1 MKSINTFL
9 LQCVTVI
16 GAFLVSPLAIAA
28 ANSTTGSDQSTD
40 PGWPRERY
48 QDGTRLIIYQ
58 PQVDDWKD
66 FQELTWRMAIW
77 LTPKSGKEVVGV
89 VEMKGHTDVD
99 NVANGYDRS
108 GASSYNRSSGGDF
121 SRSGGSQR
129 QDLDREAQNRSRGDF
144 SSQRFQ
150 GFQRG
155 GFDRF
160 GGGGGFGGDRFGGG
174 GGFDRFGG
182 GGGFGGFDRS
192 GGGGFGGFRG

>member
-1 MKSINTFL
+1 MKILNVSFV
-9 LQCVTVI
+9 QCLFVT
-16 GAFLVSPLAIAA
+16 AALSTSPFEIAA
-28 ANSTTGSDQSTD
+28 AKSTTGSDQSGD

-66 FQELTWRMAIW
+66 FQELTWRMAIS

-121 SRSGGSQR
+121 SRSGGSQV

-160 GGGGGFGGDRFGGG
+160 GG
-174 GGFDRFGG
+174 
-182 GGGFGGFDRS
+182 FDRS
-192 GGGGFGGFRG
+192 GGGGFGGFRGGGGFRGRR